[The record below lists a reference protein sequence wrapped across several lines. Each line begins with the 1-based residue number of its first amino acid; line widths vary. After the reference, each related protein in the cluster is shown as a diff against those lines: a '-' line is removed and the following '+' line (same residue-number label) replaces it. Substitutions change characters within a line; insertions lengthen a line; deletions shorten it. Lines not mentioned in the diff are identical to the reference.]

1 MKSEFFTFF
10 AVTLPKY
17 LFLVQLMKVSIQIK
31 ALQEGDPQ
39 AFKALFDQ
47 FYRQLYAYLL
57 SLSKDTVLSEELLQQ
72 TFIQLWEQRLVLDS
86 TKNIKGYLFAIARSR
101 FIDHV
106 RKQQIVLS
114 SLDEFQLDSLDAIV
128 EEVNESIEERIQL
141 LQELIDKLP
150 EKCREILLMNKRDGY
165 SYKKIAEE
173 LDISVKTVESQM
185 RIAFTKIREGFK
197 NDTFLFVLLESSNSF
212 VYFEKYSIK
221 REYV

>member
-31 ALQEGDPQ
+31 ALQEGDQQ

-86 TKNIKGYLFAIARSR
+86 TKNINGYLFAIARSR

-114 SLDEFQLDSLDAIV
+114 H
-128 EEVNESIEERIQL
+128 
-141 LQELIDKLP
+141 
-150 EKCREILLMNKRDGY
+150 LMSFNWIPWMPLW
-165 SYKKIAEE
+165 KK
-173 LDISVKTVESQM
+173 
-185 RIAFTKIREGFK
+185 
-197 NDTFLFVLLESSNSF
+197 
-212 VYFEKYSIK
+212 
-221 REYV
+221 

>member
-31 ALQEGDPQ
+31 ALQEGDQQ

-106 RKQQIVLS
+106 RKQTNC
-114 SLDEFQLDSLDAIV
+114 F
-128 EEVNESIEERIQL
+128 
-141 LQELIDKLP
+141 K
-150 EKCREILLMNKRDGY
+150 
-165 SYKKIAEE
+165 
-173 LDISVKTVESQM
+173 
-185 RIAFTKIREGFK
+185 FT
-197 NDTFLFVLLESSNSF
+197 
-212 VYFEKYSIK
+212 
-221 REYV
+221 